1 MVECLRE
8 WLRLAQSNELV
19 AIAEKDCD
27 VAALASAPDRN
38 RLESA
43 GLDVGGIESGAGD
56 LARAQR
62 R

>member
-1 MVECLRE
+1 M
-8 WLRLAQSNELV
+8 ASANELV

-43 GLDVGGIESGAGD
+43 GLDVGGIESEAGD